1 MKYIIKNENK
11 HPAEIKSKEEIVG
24 RNVAIYLNSASVS
37 LFIEL
42 HAAVIKDL
50 LSRKNKV
57 TAYLCDKS
65 FKSPMDNPFNRGSLY
80 SYGVFRAKDAIKG
93 LNVKLKIINLDEVSD
108 KVPERIAEALETGV
122 MSSFASMLKA
132 QNKQELPPKWL
143 RAYNNMFSSAKK
155 LYNYFIHELKSERY
169 DFVFLFNGRF
179 GCARPAI
186 EAARNLN
193 IGFGLYEMKIFSEV
207 VFVNELRHS
216 IKGNTR
222 KAIAFYEADK
232 EMAEKRAEDFF
243 IKKTQNKYTGEPIY
257 TKQQQRN
264 SLPEAIE
271 NTTKKVIAIYL
282 TTEDE
287 YKFIGKEWDGR
298 VVESQVD
305 EIEKLATCLPP
316 EEYVLVV
323 KMHPNQVFT
332 AENTINK
339 YLTLAKKYS
348 HVVVEKPLSKKDSYA
363 LMYRADVVVV
373 FASSMGVEACYVGK
387 PVVLIGDT
395 IWGNLNIAHKVYSG
409 EEAGKII
416 KEGIEPKSVL
426 GAIIWGNY
434 LIGYKDNLPE
444 FKFAGKGNYLVSGR
458 RIGRSTI
465 RKILQLPAKLEIY
478 VNSPGFYL
486 NKLFLQKIFFTI
498 SQIIKRR

>member
-1 MKYIIKNENK
+1 MKSNAK
-11 HPAEIKSKEEIVG
+11 HPKEIKSKDEIINSNIAV
-24 RNVAIYLNSASVS
+24 YFNSASVS

-42 HAAVIKDL
+42 HAAVVKDL
-50 LSRKNKV
+50 LSRNNKITV
-57 TAYLCDKS
+57 YLCDKS
-65 FKSPMDNPFNRGSLY
+65 FKSPMDNPFNRVFLN
-80 SYGVFRAKDAIKG
+80 SYRIFRAKDAIKD
-93 LNVKLKIINLDEVSD
+93 LDVKLKIIDLSKISDAVS
-108 KVPERIAEALETGV
+108 KKTATALEIGV

-132 QNKQELPPKWL
+132 QSKEELPPKWL

-155 LYNYFIHELKSERY
+155 LYNYFIYELKNEDY

-179 GCARPAI
+179 GCARPVL
-186 EAARNLN
+186 EATRDLN
-193 IGFGLYEMKIFSEV
+193 IGFGLYEMKILSEV

-216 IKGNTR
+216 IEGNTR

-257 TKQQQRN
+257 TKQQRKN

-271 NTTKKVIAIYL
+271 NTTKKVIAIYP

-298 VVESQVD
+298 VVESQID
-305 EIEKLATCLPP
+305 EIEKLAACLPP

-332 AENTINK
+332 AENTTNK
-339 YLTLAKKYS
+339 YLALAKKYS
-348 HVVVEKPLSKKDSYA
+348 HVIVEKPLSKKNSYA

-373 FASSMGVEACYVGK
+373 FASSMGVEACYAGK

-395 IWGNLNIAHKVYSG
+395 NWGNLDIAHKVYSG
-409 EEAGKII
+409 KEAGKII
-416 KEGIEPKSVL
+416 KEGIKPKPVL

-458 RIGRSTI
+458 KIGKSTI
-465 RKILQLPAKLEIY
+465 RRILQLPAKLEIY

-486 NKLFLQKIFFTI
+486 NAQFFQKIFYTI